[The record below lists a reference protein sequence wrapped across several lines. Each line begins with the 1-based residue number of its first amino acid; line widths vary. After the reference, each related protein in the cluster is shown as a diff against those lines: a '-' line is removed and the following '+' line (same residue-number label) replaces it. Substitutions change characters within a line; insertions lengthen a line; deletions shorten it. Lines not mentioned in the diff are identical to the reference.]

1 MLSFPISYTW
11 FLTSPSNLSVDID
24 SNNILFKV
32 QTCNVVLWG
41 FNLIVCSY
49 QPVSRIDSNLRPT
62 GLVTERIGAVLILYF
77 NVLHVITG
85 FLSPSPL

>member
-11 FLTSPSNLSVDID
+11 FLTSPSHLSVDID
-24 SNNILFKV
+24 TNDIFFKV

-49 QPVSRIDSNLRPT
+49 QTVSRIDSNLRPT
-62 GLVTERIGAVLILYF
+62 GLVAERICAVLILYF
-77 NVLHVITG
+77 NVLHVIIG
-85 FLSPSPL
+85 FLFQSPL

>member
-11 FLTSPSNLSVDID
+11 FLTSPSHLSVDID

-32 QTCNVVLWG
+32 QTCNVVLG
-41 FNLIVCSY
+41 RLNLIVCSY
-49 QPVSRIDSNLRPT
+49 QTVSRIDSNLRPT
-62 GLVTERIGAVLILYF
+62 GLVTEGIGAVLILYF

-85 FLSPSPL
+85 FLFPSPL

>member
-11 FLTSPSNLSVDID
+11 FLTSPSHLSVDID
-24 SNNILFKV
+24 TNDILFKV

-49 QPVSRIDSNLRPT
+49 QTVSRIDSNLRPT
-62 GLVTERIGAVLILYF
+62 GLVTERIGTVLILYF

>member
-1 MLSFPISYTW
+1 MLPFPISYTW
-11 FLTSPSNLSVDID
+11 FLTSPSHLSVDID
-24 SNNILFKV
+24 TNDILLKV
-32 QTCNVVLWG
+32 QTCNVVLWRL
-41 FNLIVCSY
+41 NLIVCSY
-49 QPVSRIDSNLRPT
+49 QTVSRIDSNLRPA